1 MSLTT
6 RMLLALAAGL
16 AAGVVATIFR
26 DSGGSV
32 FLSITD
38 PIGSIWINALRMTL
52 IPLVVSL
59 LISVVGSV
67 PDARSTGRL
76 GLRAFVI
83 FVVFLAATGVVS
95 ILLGPMLVAMLP
107 ITAAT
112 IAALQGSDAAA
123 IVANAARMPSVAQTI
138 VDIVPSNPVRAAA
151 DGTMLPLVVF
161 ALALGAAATRV
172 PPQLRAAL
180 IGFFRGLADAML
192 VLVGW
197 VIALA
202 PIGVFA
208 LAAGLA
214 AKIGL
219 AAVGVIAWYIV
230 ILSGVIILTTIL
242 LYIAAVAFG
251 RVPLSQF
258 ARAVAPG
265 QAVAFSARSS
275 LAALP
280 ALVEGARTRLALPPV
295 ITSFVL
301 PLAVSTLRLSSP
313 IMWAI
318 TLPFLARLYGVGLG
332 YTELVALVVAGILLS
347 FSIPGLPSA
356 SLFMMAPFLSGLGI
370 PAEALGIVIAADAI
384 PDLFK
389 GVLNV
394 TGHMASATIVAR
406 HVPDEVMVAETIDPG
421 VGAAV
426 PVES

>member
-6 RMLLALAAGL
+6 KMLVALVAGL
-16 AAGVVATIFR
+16 VAGIIAAIFR
-26 DSGGSV
+26 DAGGGI
-32 FLSITD
+32 FLSIAE

-76 GLRAFVI
+76 GLRAFLI
-83 FVVFLAATGVVS
+83 FMVFLCATGVVAVA
-95 ILLGPMLVAMLP
+95 IGPALVAMLP
-107 ITAAT
+107 IDAAT
-112 IAALQGSDAAA
+112 TAALQGGDAAA
-123 IVANAARMPSVAQTI
+123 VVANAARMPTVAQTLI
-138 VDIVPSNPVRAAA
+138 DIVPSNPIRAAA
-151 DGTMLPLVVF
+151 DGAMLPLVVF

-172 PPQLRAAL
+172 APEHRAVL
-180 IGFFRGLADAML
+180 LGFFRGLADAML

-197 VIALA
+197 VIAVA

-214 AKIGL
+214 AKIGI
-219 AAVGVIAWYIV
+219 AAVGVIVWYVV
-230 ILSGVIILTTIL
+230 ILSGVIILTTVL
-242 LYIAAVAFG
+242 LYIAAVVVG
-251 RVPLSQF
+251 RVPLVPF

-280 ALVEGARTRLALPPV
+280 ALVDGARTRLGLPAV

-301 PLAVSTLRLSSP
+301 PLAVSTLRVSTP

-318 TLPFLARLYGVGLG
+318 TLPFLARLYSVDLG
-332 YTELVALVVAGILLS
+332 YAELIALVVTGILLS

-356 SLFMMAPFLSGLGI
+356 SLFLMAPFLAGLGI

-394 TGHMASATIVAR
+394 TGHMASAVIVAR
-406 HVPDEVMVAETIDPG
+406 HVPEDALIDVEP
-421 VGAAV
+421 AAAA
-426 PVES
+426 

>member
-1 MSLTT
+1 MLVALGAG
-6 RMLLALAAGL
+6 LLAGIVAA
-16 AAGVVATIFR
+16 IYR
-26 DSGGSV
+26 DSGGSI
-32 FLSITD
+32 FLSVAE
-38 PIGSIWINALRMTL
+38 PVGSIWVNALRMTL
-52 IPLVVSL
+52 IPLVVAL

-76 GLRAFVI
+76 GLRAFI
-83 FVVFLAATGVVS
+83 VFLILLGATGVVS
-95 ILLGPMLVAMLP
+95 IVLGPPLVAMLP
-107 ITAAT
+107 IDAAT
-112 IAALQGSDAAA
+112 TAALQSGDAAA
-123 IVANAARMPSVAQTI
+123 VVANAARMPSVAQTLI
-138 VDIVPSNPVRAAA
+138 DIVPSNPVRAAA
-151 DGTMLPLVVF
+151 DGAMLPLVVF
-161 ALALGAAATRV
+161 ALSLGAAATRI
-172 PPQLRAAL
+172 PPEQRAVL
-180 IGFFRGLADAML
+180 VGFFRGLADAML

-197 VIALA
+197 VIAVA

-214 AKIGL
+214 ARIGL
-219 AAVGVIAWYIV
+219 AAVGVIVWYIV
-230 ILSGVIILTTIL
+230 ILSGVIILVTIL
-242 LYIAAVAFG
+242 LYVAAVVFG
-251 RVPLSQF
+251 RVAVVRF

-275 LAALP
+275 MAALP

-318 TLPFLARLYGVGLG
+318 TLPFLARLYGVDLG

-394 TGHMASATIVAR
+394 TGHMASAVIVGR
-406 HVPDEVMVAETIDPG
+406 HAPDH
-421 VGAAV
+421 AV
-426 PVES
+426 LERP

>member
-6 RMLLALAAGL
+6 RMLIALAAGL
-16 AAGVVATIFR
+16 IAGIVAAVNRDAGGAFFLAVA
-26 DSGGSV
+26 
-32 FLSITD
+32 D
-38 PIGSIWINALRMTL
+38 PVGSIWINALRMTL

-59 LISVVGSV
+59 LISVVASV

-76 GLRAFVI
+76 GLRAFGV
-83 FVVFLAATGVVS
+83 FVAFLVVTG
-95 ILLGPMLVAMLP
+95 ILSVLVGPSLVAMLP
-107 ITAAT
+107 IDATT
-112 IAALQGSDAAA
+112 IAALQGGDAEAV
-123 IVANAARMPSVAQTI
+123 VANAARMPSIAQTL
-138 VDIVPSNPVRAAA
+138 VDIVPSNPIRAAA

-161 ALALGAAATRV
+161 ALALGAAASRIA
-172 PPQLRAAL
+172 PEQRAVL
-180 IGFFRGLADAML
+180 IGFFRGFADAML

-219 AAVGVIAWYIV
+219 DAVGVIAWYVV
-230 ILSGVIILTTIL
+230 ILSGVV
-242 LYIAAVAFG
+242 IAATIMMYAVAVIFG
-251 RVPLSQF
+251 RVPLGQF
-258 ARAVAPG
+258 ARAIAPG

-280 ALVEGARTRLALPPV
+280 ALVEGARSRLTLPPV

-313 IMWAI
+313 IRWAI
-318 TLPFLARLYGVGLG
+318 TLPFLARLYGVELG
-332 YTELVALVVAGILLS
+332 YTQLITLVIAGILLS

-356 SLFMMAPFLSGLGI
+356 SLFLMAPFLDGLGI
-370 PAEALGIVIAADAI
+370 PAAALGIVIAADAI

-394 TGHMASATIVAR
+394 TGHMASAVIVSH
-406 HVPDEVMVAETIDPG
+406 HVPEEAVLEVAPPG
-421 VGAAV
+421 EAV
-426 PVES
+426 PTAL

>member
-6 RMLLALAAGL
+6 RMLVALVAGL
-16 AAGVVATIFR
+16 IAGIVAAIYR
-26 DSGGSV
+26 DAGGGAFIAV
-32 FLSITD
+32 ME
-38 PIGSIWINALRMTL
+38 PVGSIWVNALRMTL

-67 PDARSTGRL
+67 PDAKSTGRL

-83 FVVFLAATGVVS
+83 FVAFLTATGVVS
-95 ILLGPMLVAMLP
+95 VLVGPALVGMLP
-107 ITAAT
+107 IDAAT
-112 IAALQGSDAAA
+112 TAALQTGDAAA
-123 IVANAARMPSVAQTI
+123 VAANAARMPTVAQTI
-138 VDIVPSNPVRAAA
+138 IDIVPSNPVRAAA
-151 DGTMLPLVVF
+151 DGAMLPLVVF
-161 ALALGAAATRV
+161 ALALGAAATRI
-172 PPQLRAAL
+172 PPDQRAPL
-180 IGFFRGLADAML
+180 LGFFRGLADAML

-208 LAAGLA
+208 LAVGLA
-214 AKIGL
+214 ARIGF
-219 AAVGVIAWYIV
+219 AAVGVIAWYVV
-230 ILSGVIILTTIL
+230 ILTAVIIVVTIL
-242 LYIAAVAFG
+242 LYVTAIIIG
-251 RVPLSQF
+251 RVPIARF
-258 ARAVAPG
+258 ARAVGPG

-280 ALVEGARTRLALPPV
+280 TLVEGARTHLALPPV

-301 PLAVSTLRLSSP
+301 PLAVSTLRVSTP

-318 TLPFLARLYGVGLG
+318 TLPFLARLYGVPLG
-332 YTELVALVVAGILLS
+332 YTQIIVMVIIGIMLS

-356 SLFMMAPFLSGLGI
+356 SLFLMAPFLSGLGI

-394 TGHMASATIVAR
+394 TGHMASAVIVAR
-406 HVPDEVMVAETIDPG
+406 HVPAEALVETVPM
-421 VGAAV
+421 GAGAHG
-426 PVES
+426 

>member
-16 AAGVVATIFR
+16 LAGIVAAIFR
-26 DSGGSV
+26 DSGGGV
-32 FLSITD
+32 FLSVAE
-38 PIGSIWINALRMTL
+38 PVGNVWVNALRMTL
-52 IPLVVSL
+52 IPLVASL

-76 GLRAFVI
+76 GLRAFLI
-83 FVVFLAATGVVS
+83 FMAFLCATGVVS
-95 ILLGPMLVAMLP
+95 ILIGPALVAMLP
-107 ITAAT
+107 IDAAT
-112 IAALQGSDAAA
+112 TAALQGGDAAA
-123 IVANAARMPSVAQTI
+123 VVANAARMPTVAQTL
-138 VDIVPSNPVRAAA
+138 VDIIPSNPIRAAA

-161 ALALGAAATRV
+161 ALALGAAASRTAPEHRMV
-172 PPQLRAAL
+172 LV
-180 IGFFRGLADAML
+180 GFFRGLADAML

-219 AAVGVIAWYIV
+219 AAVGVIVWYIV
-230 ILSGVIILTTIL
+230 ILTGVIIFVTIL
-242 LYIAAVAFG
+242 LYGAAVLVG
-251 RVPLSQF
+251 RVPIAQF

-280 ALVEGARTRLALPPV
+280 ALVEGARSWLAFPPV

-301 PLAVSTLRLSSP
+301 PLAVSTLRVSTP

-318 TLPFLARLYGVGLG
+318 TLPFLARLYGVDLG
-332 YTELVALVVAGILLS
+332 YTQLIALVFTGILLS

-356 SLFMMAPFLSGLGI
+356 SLFLMAPFLAGLGI

-394 TGHMASATIVAR
+394 TGHMASAAIVAR
-406 HVPDEVMVAETIDPG
+406 HVPDEAVLGTAT
-421 VGAAV
+421 VGAPV
-426 PVES
+426 PTTL